1 MSQRR
6 ELVASDEIDALKR
19 HQREVMDLETDLK
32 KREREERELGEEVRM
47 LERENESVSVLKLT
61 LSSQAATAH
70 LTLTTQNNVLQA
82 QFNALQS
89 SLNTCTSSISSLRL
103 ELETAQARTK
113 ELELG
118 RDRSGGSEEEV
129 A

>member
-32 KREREERELGEEVRM
+32 KRERDERELGEEARM
-47 LERENESVSVLKLT
+47 LERGKVCVSVLKLT

-89 SLNTCTSSISSLRL
+89 SLNTSTSSISSLRL
-103 ELETAQARTK
+103 ELETAQARAK